1 MTVPRRLNPSPE
13 RGGSR
18 AKRGGWGASEKP
30 VQSPHPAGFVGHP
43 PPAGEGSAT
52 RSPPAASGRRATARP
67 FLRTFVTP
75 AALCALGLAAALAAV
90 MQYSL
95 RAYVPGSLEAGGFTL
110 ANFAA
115 LAKPLY
121 GRVFLDT
128 VWICFLT
135 ALCTL
140 VVGYP
145 LAYALV
151 RARNAALKSAILVI
165 AVTPLFLGEV
175 VRTYS
180 WIVVLGNNGFLNA
193 MLTKSG
199 LVQEPVQLMFTRLG
213 VVTALVH
220 VTLPVMVIML
230 AAALAHI
237 DRDYERAAAS
247 LGAGPVRAFLTVTLP
262 LSMPGIIAG
271 VTTAFAW
278 TFSAF
283 ATPQLIGGGQVN
295 MVSNLVYQLGFAS
308 FNFPFA
314 ASLSVAGL
322 ALTLAVLAL
331 MRAAARSL
339 EQIGPH

>member
-1 MTVPRRLNPSPE
+1 MT
-13 RGGSR
+13 
-18 AKRGGWGASEKP
+18 
-30 VQSPHPAGFVGHP
+30 
-43 PPAGEGSAT
+43 T
-52 RSPPAASGRRATARP
+52 RP
-67 FLRTFVTP
+67 FLRSFVTP
-75 AALCALGLAAALAAV
+75 AALCALGFVAALAAV
-90 MQYSL
+90 LQYSL
-95 RAYVPGSLEAGGFTL
+95 RAFVPGSLEPDGFTV

-121 GRVFLDT
+121 ARVFLDT

-135 ALCTL
+135 AFVTL
-140 VVGYP
+140 VIGYP

-151 RARNAALKSAILVI
+151 RARSAALKSAILVI

-175 VRTYS
+175 VRTYA
-180 WIVVLGNNGFLNA
+180 WIVVLGNNGFINA
-193 MLTKSG
+193 MLLKAG
-199 LVQEPVQLMFTRLG
+199 LIDQPVQMMFTRFG

-220 VTLPVMVIML
+220 VTLPVMVVML

-237 DRDYERAAAS
+237 DRDCERAAES
-247 LGAGPVRAFLTVTLP
+247 LGAGPIRAFLTITLP
-262 LSMPGIIAG
+262 LSMPGIVAG

-322 ALTLAVLAL
+322 ALTFAVLTL
-331 MRAAARSL
+331 LQAAARPL
-339 EQIGPH
+339 EKIGPG

>member
-1 MTVPRRLNPSPE
+1 MPR
-13 RGGSR
+13 
-18 AKRGGWGASEKP
+18 
-30 VQSPHPAGFVGHP
+30 
-43 PPAGEGSAT
+43 
-52 RSPPAASGRRATARP
+52 RP
-67 FLRTFVTP
+67 FLRLFVFP
-75 AALCALGLAAALAAV
+75 ALLCAIGFGAALAAV
-90 MQYSL
+90 LQYSV
-95 RAYVPGSLEAGGFTL
+95 RDYIPGSLEAGGFTL
-110 ANFAA
+110 GNFAA

-121 GRVFLDT
+121 ARVFLET

-135 ALCTL
+135 ALSTL
-140 VVGYP
+140 LVGYP

-151 RARNAALKSAILVI
+151 HARRVALKSAILVI

-193 MLTKSG
+193 MLLRFG
-199 LVQEPVQLMFTRLG
+199 LIDAPVQFMFTQFG
-213 VVTALVH
+213 VVIALVH

-230 AAALAHI
+230 AAALSHI

-247 LGAGPVRAFLTVTLP
+247 LGAGPIRAFLTVTLP
-262 LSMPGIIAG
+262 LSTPGIIAG

-295 MVSNLVYQLGFAS
+295 MVANLVYQLGFAS

-322 ALTLAVLAL
+322 VLTFAVLAL
-331 MRAAARSL
+331 MRAASAPFER
-339 EQIGPH
+339 IGAH

>member
-1 MTVPRRLNPSPE
+1 MTSQPFV
-13 RGGSR
+13 R
-18 AKRGGWGASEKP
+18 A
-30 VQSPHPAGFVGHP
+30 FV
-43 PPAGEGSAT
+43 S
-52 RSPPAASGRRATARP
+52 
-67 FLRTFVTP
+67 P
-75 AALCALGLAAALAAV
+75 AALCAFALVAALAAV
-90 MQYSL
+90 MQYSI
-95 RAYVPGSLEAGGFTL
+95 RAYVPGSLEPGGFTL

-115 LAKPLY
+115 LMKPLY
-121 GRVFLDT
+121 ARVFLDT
-128 VWICFLT
+128 MWICVLT
-135 ALCTL
+135 AFVTL
-140 VVGYP
+140 IVGYP

-151 RARNAALKSAILVI
+151 RVRSAALKSAILVI
-165 AVTPLFLGEV
+165 TLTPLFLGEV

-180 WIVVLGNNGFLNA
+180 WIVVLGNNGFVNA
-193 MLTKSG
+193 MLLKAG
-199 LVQEPVQLMFTRLG
+199 LIEQPVQLMFTRFG

-230 AAALAHI
+230 AAALAHV
-237 DRDYERAAAS
+237 DRDCERAAQS
-247 LGAGPVRAFLTVTLP
+247 LGAGPIRAFLTVTLP

-322 ALTLAVLAL
+322 GLAFAVLAL
-331 MRAAARSL
+331 VRAVARPL
-339 EQIGPH
+339 EKIGPY